1 MPLFLA
7 FPTSLERCD
16 VTPDF
21 RVIRTRNVNIPAFF
35 SGICSSSPLMNRTQL
50 KRSGI
55 LRMALS
61 DSETMDREESG
72 ETFLFRATRI
82 AAVVALYWF
91 VSITMVFLNNHLL
104 DNKDLDAPLF
114 ITFYQCV
121 VTVALC
127 WFMQLLSKVWPG
139 LIDFPSVKFDL
150 KTSRE
155 VLPLSVVF
163 ISMIT
168 FNNLCL
174 KYVGVA
180 FYTIGRSLS
189 TVFNVLLSYI
199 ILKQTTSLT
208 ALLCC
213 GIILGGFW
221 LGVDQ
226 EGIAGSLS
234 WTGVCFGVL
243 ASACVSLNA
252 IYTKKVM
259 PAVDGN
265 IWKLSYYNNIN
276 ACVLFLPLILM
287 FGELGQLAG
296 FSHFTDL
303 SFWGM
308 MTLGGVFGFAIGYV
322 TGLQIKYTS
331 PLTHNVS
338 GTAKACAQTVIA
350 VVYNNSTKSLLWW
363 TSNMLVLGG
372 SSAYTWVK
380 SLEMKKRPHTV
391 SEDSDK
397 EELLPGNKVNQKV

>member
-1 MPLFLA
+1 MKRLKKRKKRKR
-7 FPTSLERCD
+7 SN
-16 VTPDF
+16 
-21 RVIRTRNVNIPAFF
+21 VIRQGNLRI
-35 SGICSSSPLMNRTQL
+35 QL
-50 KRSGI
+50 KRSNI
-55 LRMALS
+55 LRMALASS
-61 DSETMDREESG
+61 DSMDPEGHG
-72 ETFLFRATRI
+72 ETFLLRAMRI

-91 VSITMVFLNNHLL
+91 ISITMVFLNNYLL
-104 DNKDLDAPLF
+104 DNRDLDAPLF
-114 ITFYQCV
+114 VTFFQCV

-127 WFMQLLSKVWPG
+127 WVMQFLANLCPG
-139 LIDFPSVKFDL
+139 LINFPSVKFDL

-163 ISMIT
+163 IGMIT

-180 FYTIGRSLS
+180 FYTVGRSLS

-199 ILKQTTSLT
+199 VLKQSTSFK
-208 ALLCC
+208 AILCC

-226 EGIAGSLS
+226 EGVAGSLS
-234 WTGVCFGVL
+234 WSGVCFGVL

-276 ACVLFLPLILM
+276 ACVLFIPLIVV
-287 FGELGQLAG
+287 FGELGSLAS
-296 FSHFTDL
+296 FSRLGDL
-303 SFWGM
+303 QFWAM

-350 VVYNNSTKSLLWW
+350 VVYNSSSKSLLWW
-363 TSNMLVLGG
+363 TSNMMVLGG

-380 SLEMKKRPHTV
+380 SLEMKV
-391 SEDSDK
+391 SQKVPQDTAK
-397 EELLPGNKVNQKV
+397 EKLLPAEKSNMGV

>member
-1 MPLFLA
+1 
-7 FPTSLERCD
+7 
-16 VTPDF
+16 
-21 RVIRTRNVNIPAFF
+21 
-35 SGICSSSPLMNRTQL
+35 MNRTQL
-50 KRSGI
+50 KRSSI
-55 LRMALS
+55 LRMALAGS
-61 DSETMDREESG
+61 DASDPDDSG
-72 ETFLFRATRI
+72 ETFLLRAVRI

-91 VSITMVFLNNHLL
+91 VSITMVFLNSYLL
-104 DNKDLDAPLF
+104 DNRDLDAPLF
-114 ITFYQCV
+114 VTFFQCT
-121 VTVALC
+121 VTVGLC
-127 WFMQLLSKVWPG
+127 WVMQLLSRMCPR
-139 LIDFPSVKFDL
+139 LIDFPAVRFDV

-180 FYTIGRSLS
+180 FYTVGRSLS
-189 TVFNVLLSYI
+189 TVFNVLLSYG
-199 ILKQTTSLT
+199 ILRQTTSLR
-208 ALLCC
+208 ALMCC

-226 EGIAGSLS
+226 EGLTGSLS
-234 WTGVCFGVL
+234 WTGVFFGVL

-276 ACVLFLPLILM
+276 ACVLFMPLIVV
-287 FGELGQLAG
+287 FGEVGRVTAFNRL
-296 FSHFTDL
+296 TDL

-350 VVYNNSTKSLLWW
+350 VVYNSSSKSLLWW
-363 TSNMLVLGG
+363 TSNMMVLGG

-380 SLEMKKRPHTV
+380 SLEMQRSPRKDPQ
-391 SEDSDK
+391 DQAK
-397 EELLPGNKVNQKV
+397 EKLLSGEKGSLGV

>member
-1 MPLFLA
+1 MQNSPVLLPHGRGRNSERHFLVA
-7 FPTSLERCD
+7 L
-16 VTPDF
+16 
-21 RVIRTRNVNIPAFF
+21 RVGLKYRAVSDGVRTH
-35 SGICSSSPLMNRTQL
+35 L
-50 KRSGI
+50 KRFTI
-55 LRMALS
+55 LKMALAGT
-61 DSETMDREESG
+61 DTMDQDEPG
-72 ETFLFRATRI
+72 ETFLFRALRI

-91 VSITMVFLNNHLL
+91 ISITMVFLNNYLL
-104 DNKDLDAPLF
+104 DNRDLDAPLF
-114 ITFYQCV
+114 VTFYQCV
-121 VTVALC
+121 VTVGLC
-127 WFMQLLSKVWPG
+127 WLMQLLAKLCPG
-139 LIDFPSVKFDL
+139 LIDFPTVRFDM

-174 KYVGVA
+174 KFVGVA

-189 TVFNVLLSYI
+189 TVFNVLLSYV
-199 ILKQTTSLT
+199 ILKQTTSYQ

-226 EGIAGSLS
+226 EGVAGSLS
-234 WTGVCFGVL
+234 WSGVFFGVL
-243 ASACVSLNA
+243 ASASVSLNA

-265 IWKLSYYNNIN
+265 IWKLSFYNNIN
-276 ACVLFLPLILM
+276 ACILFIPLILV
-287 FGELGQLAG
+287 FGEVGRVAS
-296 FSHFTDL
+296 FSRLTDL
-303 SFWGM
+303 GFWSM

-350 VVYNNSTKSLLWW
+350 VVYNSSSKSLLWW
-363 TSNMLVLGG
+363 TSNMMVLCG

-380 SLEMKKRPHTV
+380 SLEMKKSPPK
-391 SEDSDK
+391 DSQDSAK
-397 EELLPGNKVNQKV
+397 EKLLTAEKSNLGV

>member
-1 MPLFLA
+1 
-7 FPTSLERCD
+7 
-16 VTPDF
+16 
-21 RVIRTRNVNIPAFF
+21 
-35 SGICSSSPLMNRTQL
+35 MNRIQL

-55 LRMALS
+55 LRMALAG
-61 DSETMDREESG
+61 SETMDQEGHG
-72 ETFLFRATRI
+72 ETFILRAVRI

-104 DNKDLDAPLF
+104 DNRELDAPLF
-114 ITFYQCV
+114 VTFYQCV
-121 VTVALC
+121 VTVGLC
-127 WFMQLLSKVWPG
+127 WLMQLLSSLCPG
-139 LIDFPSVKFDL
+139 LIDFPSVKFDM

-155 VLPLSVVF
+155 VLPLSIVF

-180 FYTIGRSLS
+180 FYTVGRSLS
-189 TVFNVLLSYI
+189 TVFNVLLSYVV
-199 ILKQTTSLT
+199 LKQTTSLK
-208 ALLCC
+208 AIVCC

-226 EGIAGSLS
+226 EGMAGSLS
-234 WTGVCFGVL
+234 WSGVFFGVV

-276 ACVLFLPLILM
+276 ACVLFLPLILV
-287 FGELGQLAG
+287 FGELSRLAS
-296 FSHFTDL
+296 FSRLTDL
-303 SFWGM
+303 EFWGM

-350 VVYNNSTKSLLWW
+350 VAYNSSSKSLLWW
-363 TSNMLVLGG
+363 TSNMMVLVG

-380 SLEMKKRPHTV
+380 SLEMKKAPHRDPQ
-391 SEDSDK
+391 DSAK
-397 EELLPGNKVNQKV
+397 EKLLPGEKGNMGV

>member
-1 MPLFLA
+1 
-7 FPTSLERCD
+7 
-16 VTPDF
+16 
-21 RVIRTRNVNIPAFF
+21 
-35 SGICSSSPLMNRTQL
+35 MNRTQL
-50 KRSGI
+50 KRSSI

-61 DSETMDREESG
+61 GSETMDRDEPE
-72 ETFLFRATRI
+72 ETFVFRAVRI

-114 ITFYQCV
+114 VTFYQ
-121 VTVALC
+121 
-127 WFMQLLSKVWPG
+127 F
-139 LIDFPSVKFDL
+139 DVKL
-150 KTSRE
+150 SRE
-155 VLPLSVVF
+155 VLPLSIVF
-163 ISMIT
+163 IGMIT

-174 KYVGVA
+174 KHLGVA
-180 FYTIGRSLS
+180 FYTVGRSLS
-189 TVFNVLLSYI
+189 TVFNVLLSYV
-199 ILKQTTSLT
+199 ILKQTTSFR
-208 ALLCC
+208 ALACC

-226 EGIAGSLS
+226 EGMSGHLS
-234 WTGVCFGVL
+234 WTGVFFGVL

-259 PAVDGN
+259 PALDGN

-276 ACVLFLPLILM
+276 ACVLFLPLILV
-287 FGELGQLAG
+287 FGELGQLVK
-296 FSHFTDL
+296 FSRLTDI

-350 VVYNNSTKSLLWW
+350 VVYNSSTKTLLWW
-363 TSNMLVLGG
+363 TSNMMVLGG

-380 SLEMKKRPHTV
+380 SLEMKKSPSTV
-391 SEDSDK
+391 TQDSAKEKLLSGDK
-397 EELLPGNKVNQKV
+397 EDQGV

>member
-1 MPLFLA
+1 M
-7 FPTSLERCD
+7 
-16 VTPDF
+16 
-21 RVIRTRNVNIPAFF
+21 
-35 SGICSSSPLMNRTQL
+35 MNRTQL
-50 KRSGI
+50 KRSSI
-55 LRMALS
+55 LRMALAGT
-61 DSETMDREESG
+61 ETMDQEEHG
-72 ETFLFRATRI
+72 ETFVFRAVKI

-91 VSITMVFLNNHLL
+91 VSITMVFLNNYLL
-104 DNKDLDAPLF
+104 DNKELDAPLF
-114 ITFYQCV
+114 ITFYQCL
-121 VTVALC
+121 VTVGLC
-127 WFMQLLSKVWPG
+127 WVMQLLAKLCPTV
-139 LIDFPSVKFDL
+139 IDFPSVKFDL

-180 FYTIGRSLS
+180 FYTVGRSLS
-189 TVFNVLLSYI
+189 TVFNVLLSYV
-199 ILKQTTSLT
+199 ILKQTTSLH

-226 EGIAGSLS
+226 EGVAGSLS
-234 WTGVCFGVL
+234 WTGVFFGVL
-243 ASACVSLNA
+243 ASAFVSLNA

-276 ACVLFLPLILM
+276 ACVLFLPLILL
-287 FGELGQLAG
+287 FGELDNLGS
-296 FSHFTDL
+296 FSYLFDPV
-303 SFWGM
+303 FWGM

-322 TGLQIKYTS
+322 TGLQIKFTS

-350 VVYNNSTKSLLWW
+350 VVYNSSSKSMLWW
-363 TSNMLVLGG
+363 TSNLMVLGG

-380 SLEMKKRPHTV
+380 SLEMKKTPVR
-391 SEDSDK
+391 DSPQDSAK
-397 EELLPGNKVNQKV
+397 EKLLP